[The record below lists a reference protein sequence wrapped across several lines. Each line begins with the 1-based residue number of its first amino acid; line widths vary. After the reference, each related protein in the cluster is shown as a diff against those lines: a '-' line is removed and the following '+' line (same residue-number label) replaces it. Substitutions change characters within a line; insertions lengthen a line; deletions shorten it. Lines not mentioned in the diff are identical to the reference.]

1 MQVNPPPLS
10 PRVSA
15 DPAFGVGFD
24 APAAEIIRTAAGTT
38 LRLPLPRLGGETT
51 ASLFPRVRPAGSA
64 RGFLLHE
71 VDELLIGCSLQPVQG
86 DPEAAARE
94 LYGRLLATSKGRP
107 LYRIWN
113 YVPAINAE
121 PAGLE
126 NYRAFCSGRAQA
138 FEAAYG
144 ADFKHDLSAAS
155 AVGCGGDSLALVF
168 IAGRAAPRHIEN
180 PEQVAAYDYPPEHG
194 ARSPSF
200 ARATVATH
208 AGRPLVFISGT
219 AAIKGHATVAP
230 GRLAEQ
236 IDCTF
241 DNLRLIGRA
250 AGVGDDLDRGGRWQ
264 RHFKVY
270 LRRAADLPEVTARF
284 AQEFLTPR
292 DRVIYLQADVCRAPL
307 NLEIEATL
315 VGV

>member
-1 MQVNPPPLS
+1 MT
-10 PRVSA
+10 
-15 DPAFGVGFD
+15 
-24 APAAEIIRTAAGTT
+24 RTAKGTT
-38 LRLPLPRLGGETT
+38 LRLPMPWLAGETV
-51 ASLFPRVRPAGSA
+51 ANLFPGVRPAGTA
-64 RGFLLHE
+64 HGFLLHE
-71 VDELLIGCSLQPVQG
+71 VDDLLIGCSLQPVRG
-86 DPEAAARE
+86 APETAARE
-94 LYGRLLATSKGRP
+94 LYARLLAASQGRP

-144 ADFKHDLSAAS
+144 AGYKHELSAAS
-155 AVGCGGDSLALVF
+155 AVGCGGDALALVF

-200 ARATVATH
+200 ARATVAAH

-219 AAIKGHATVAP
+219 AAIKGHVTVAP
-230 GRLAEQ
+230 GRLVEQ

-241 DNLRLIGRA
+241 DNLRLIGRT
-250 AGVGDDLDRGGRWQ
+250 AGVGDNLGQGGSWQ

-270 LRRAADLPEVTARF
+270 LRHPADLREVTARF
-284 AQEFLTPR
+284 EREFLTPG
-292 DRVIYLQADVCRAPL
+292 DRVIYLKADVCRAPL